1 MNKLISALLLA
12 AVGTA
17 PMLAYAESSETT
29 SLTQPDITQAEAR
42 PALEILNTSDKTLYL
57 LKKGKPVG
65 NIQAKSTYQA
75 DSAFLKQ
82 PAILSWT
89 ESTSGDTTMPH
100 VSVRGFGSL
109 CEASVCLY
117 VK

>member
-1 MNKLISALLLA
+1 MHKIICTLMLGV
-12 AVGTA
+12 VGTA
-17 PMLAYAESSETT
+17 PMLACAQSPETT
-29 SLTQPDITQAEAR
+29 SQTKPDITQAEGR

-57 LKKGKPVG
+57 LKRGKTVST
-65 NIQAKSTYQA
+65 IQAKSTYQA
-75 DSAFLKQ
+75 NSEFLEK

-89 ESTSGDTTMPH
+89 ESPELDTSMPH

-109 CEASVCLY
+109 CEANVCLF